1 MSKPVKELVTDELR
15 SRYGELDS
23 ALWIE
28 LIGADGTTTNAFRGD
43 LRAHEMHMQVVKN
56 SLFRRACGQGA
67 LGPLAADL
75 AGPAALVI
83 GGESPIEAAKLVE
96 GWMPKIPGLK
106 LRGAMIEG
114 EYFDTQR
121 VAGLARMPTKA
132 QLQAG
137 IAACL
142 RSPAAN
148 LAAAIL
154 SGGGAIA
161 GCLKTLAEKLEKEE
175 ESPQAA

>member
-1 MSKPVKELVTDELR
+1 MSKPVKELVTNELR

-28 LIGADGTTTNAFRGD
+28 LTGADGTTTNALRRD
-43 LRAHEMHMQVVKN
+43 LRAHQMHMEVVKN
-56 SLFRRACGQGA
+56 SLFRRACAQGA
-67 LGPLAADL
+67 LAPLAADL
-75 AGPAALVI
+75 TGPAALVI
-83 GGESPIEAAKLVE
+83 GGESPIDVAKLVE

-106 LRGAMIEG
+106 LRGAMVEG
-114 EYFDTQR
+114 EYFDARR
-121 VAGLARMPTKA
+121 VAGLARMPSRA

-142 RSPAAN
+142 RSPGAG
-148 LAAAIL
+148 LAAVLL

-161 GCLKTLAEKLEKEE
+161 GCLKTLIEKFEKEE
-175 ESPQAA
+175 SSQAA